1 MARPKR
7 LGFRKKSIPM
17 TALLLAGAFAAGSAT
32 FLAVRDSVVPQTPD
46 TQQEYRLET
55 PSPAGSSVTV
65 PDTQQGEQEEQQ
77 EQQEQ
82 QEQDLVAV
90 DPSTP
95 ASQQPEADPR
105 EQTEEAVS
113 ASASNDTQVSRL
125 YVKPVD
131 GEIVKPWSDGELVY
145 SETLGDYR
153 VHNGIDIAASVGTK
167 VRAMADGVIADIY
180 DDDLLGRVVEITH
193 ADGTVGRYCNLQQ
206 AGLSGITAGA
216 SVKMGDVIGGVGES
230 ALGESAEQPHLHLE
244 VERQGQHIDPQQLF
258 E

>member
-1 MARPKR
+1 
-7 LGFRKKSIPM
+7 M

-90 DPSTP
+90 DPSTQ

-131 GEIVKPWSDGELVY
+131 GENLPAQRFFQLCGNLRFGIQPHGLDADGQVMIVK
-145 SETLGDYR
+145 
-153 VHNGIDIAASVGTK
+153 
-167 VRAMADGVIADIY
+167 
-180 DDDLLGRVVEITH
+180 
-193 ADGTVGRYCNLQQ
+193 
-206 AGLSGITAGA
+206 
-216 SVKMGDVIGGVGES
+216 
-230 ALGESAEQPHLHLE
+230 
-244 VERQGQHIDPQQLF
+244 
-258 E
+258 